1 MNVKTAVSFIASI
14 KGISCYQ
21 FQETTQISSD
31 FKVACNISFLMN

>member
-21 FQETTQISSD
+21 FQETTPISRD
-31 FKVACNISFLMN
+31 FKVAYAISLFMK